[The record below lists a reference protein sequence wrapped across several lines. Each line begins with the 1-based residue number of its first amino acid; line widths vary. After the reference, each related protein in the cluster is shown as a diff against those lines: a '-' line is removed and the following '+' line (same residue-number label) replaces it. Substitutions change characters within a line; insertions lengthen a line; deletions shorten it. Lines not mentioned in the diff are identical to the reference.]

1 MAKGRKKHRHVAS
14 MRFSREHKQMIEQR
28 ALSLN
33 VHQSEFIRAAVF
45 NGMPLA
51 KAEFSKWGALE
62 FSHILYGH
70 DECFPVEFLK
80 SDIRTIFEAANEAN
94 LPLYKFMSAAV
105 VAGADQATAELRD
118 LGVDNTKYKISTTSK
133 FFVSTREMKLYFQ
146 PLEAIRI
153 RKYKEAAQVTAS
165 TFIRK
170 ATAFGMSKAYDEYQ
184 KWLRFKAQSISGRLL
199 YKSDRFDVAFR
210 NDDLN
215 MMAEQATDLNMPVTK
230 FITSS
235 TKAGIPI
242 AADVLIKE
250 FAEDRIERLH
260 RNGSQPINSV
270 YYDGVSA

>member
-1 MAKGRKKHRHVAS
+1 MAKGRKKHRHIAS
-14 MRFSREHKQMIEQR
+14 LRFSREQKDMIEER

-45 NGMPLA
+45 NGMPMA
-51 KAEFSKWGALE
+51 AVEFSKWGALE
-62 FSHILYGH
+62 FSHMLYGH

-80 SDIRTIFEAANEAN
+80 SDIRNIFEAANEAH

-118 LGVDNTKYKISTTSK
+118 LGVDNTKYKISTSSK

-146 PLEAIRI
+146 PLEAIKI
-153 RKYKEAAQVTAS
+153 RKYKDAAHVTAS

-170 ATAFGMSKAYDEYQ
+170 ATAFGMSKAHDEYQ
-184 KWLRFKAQSISGRLL
+184 KWLRFRAQSIGGRLL

-250 FAEDRIERLH
+250 FEEDRIERLH